1 MEVVIASVLNAVSY
15 IVVAA
20 IGVIGGRRS
29 VGPSQDKLI
38 TTLKDLVDAQELKIQ
53 ALEEGKSTQDEK
65 IASLERQVVELKA
78 LTIFQAKEIE
88 RLSARG

>member
-1 MEVVIASVLNAVSY
+1 MEVVIASVLNAISY

-20 IGVIGGRRS
+20 LGIIGGRRS
-29 VGPSQDKLI
+29 VGPNQDRLI
-38 TTLKDLVDAQELKIQ
+38 TTLKDLVDAQQLKIE
-53 ALEEGKSTQDEK
+53 ALEEAKKLQDEK
-65 IASLERQVVELKA
+65 IAVLDRQVVELKA